1 MSVGLNASQAR
12 AKASQDMIV
21 YKETQAIMEKVI
33 TESGLGKFEAYVDDG
48 TTMTVSTPSVTNTGT
63 VSNPTISVGET
74 LIIDSQTVTLGT
86 TGTSLNAV
94 IADIN
99 DAGVTGLTASKAGGY
114 LVLTVED
121 AAGQTWTYEIGA
133 GTANASLGFTA
144 GIYSLTD
151 PTSVSYFDVWQGTAS
166 DRSLQNQMEEV
177 IREFQNLGYK
187 LERLSNSSTNR
198 TFKWYIYW

>member
-1 MSVGLNASQAR
+1 MSVGLNAAQAR

-21 YKETQAIMEKVI
+21 YQETQTIMEKVI

-48 TTMTVSTPSVTNTGT
+48 TTTTISTPSVANTGT
-63 VSNPTISVGET
+63 VSNPTISVGDT
-74 LIIDSQTVTLGT
+74 LIIDGATITLGT

>member
-1 MSVGLNASQAR
+1 MSVGLNAAQAR

-21 YKETQAIMEKVI
+21 YQETQTIMEKVI

-48 TTMTVSTPSVTNTGT
+48 TTMTISTPSVANTGT
-63 VSNPTISVGET
+63 VSNPTISVGDT
-74 LIIDSQTVTLGT
+74 LIIDGTTITLGT

>member
-1 MSVGLNASQAR
+1 MSVGLNAAQAR

-21 YKETQAIMEKVI
+21 YQETQAIMEKVI

-48 TTMTVSTPSVTNTGT
+48 TTMTVSTPSVANTGT

-74 LIIDSQTVTLGT
+74 LIIDGTTITLGT
-86 TGTSLNAV
+86 TGTSLNAA

-99 DAGVTGLTASKAGGY
+99 DAAVTGLTASKAGGY

-144 GIYSLTD
+144 GVYSLTD
-151 PTSVSYFDVWQGTAS
+151 PTSVSYYDVWQGTSS
-166 DRSLQNQMEEV
+166 DRALQNQMEEV

-187 LERLSNSSTNR
+187 IERLTNSSTNR
-198 TFKWYIYW
+198 TFRWYVYW

>member
-1 MSVGLNASQAR
+1 MSVGLNAAQAR
-12 AKASQDMIV
+12 SKASQDMIV
-21 YKETQAIMEKVI
+21 YQETQTIMEKVI

-48 TTMTVSTPSVTNTGT
+48 TTMTISTPSVANTGT
-63 VSNPTISVGET
+63 VSNPTISVGDT
-74 LIIDSQTVTLGT
+74 LIIDGATITLGT

>member
-1 MSVGLNASQAR
+1 MSVGLNAAQAR

-21 YKETQAIMEKVI
+21 YQETQTIMEKVI

-48 TTMTVSTPSVTNTGT
+48 TTMTISTPSVANTGT
-63 VSNPTISVGET
+63 VSNPTISVGDT
-74 LIIDSQTVTLGT
+74 LIIDGATITLGT

>member
-1 MSVGLNASQAR
+1 MSVGLNAAQAR

-21 YKETQAIMEKVI
+21 YQETQAIMEKVI

-48 TTMTVSTPSVTNTGT
+48 TTMTVSTPSVANTGT

-74 LIIDSQTVTLGT
+74 LIIDGTTITLGT
-86 TGTSLNAV
+86 TGTSLNAA

-99 DAGVTGLTASKAGGY
+99 DAAVTGLTASKAGGY

-144 GIYSLTD
+144 GVYSLTD
-151 PTSVSYFDVWQGTAS
+151 PTSVSYFDVWQGTSS
-166 DRSLQNQMEEV
+166 DRALQNQMEEV

-187 LERLSNSSTNR
+187 IERLTNSSTNR
-198 TFKWYIYW
+198 TFRWYVYW

>member
-21 YKETQAIMEKVI
+21 YQETQAIMEKVI

-48 TTMTVSTPSVTNTGT
+48 TTMTISTPSVANTGT
-63 VSNPTISVGET
+63 VINPTISVGET

-144 GIYSLTD
+144 GVYSLTN
-151 PTSVSYFDVWQGTAS
+151 PTSVSYFEVWQGTTA
-166 DRSLQNQMEEV
+166 DRALQNQMEEV
-177 IREFQNLGYK
+177 IREFNNLGYK
-187 LERLSNSSTNR
+187 IERLTNTLTNR
-198 TFKWYIYW
+198 TIKWYIYW

>member
-1 MSVGLNASQAR
+1 MSVGLNAAQAR

-21 YKETQAIMEKVI
+21 YQETQAIMEKVI

-48 TTMTVSTPSVTNTGT
+48 TTMTISTPSVTNTGT

-74 LIIDSQTVTLGT
+74 LIIDGTTITLGT
-86 TGTSLNAV
+86 TGTSLNAA

-99 DAGVTGLTASKAGGY
+99 DAAVTGLTASKAGGY

-144 GIYSLTD
+144 GVYSLTD
-151 PTSVSYFDVWQGTAS
+151 PTSVSYYDVWQGTSS
-166 DRSLQNQMEEV
+166 DRALQNQMEEV

-187 LERLSNSSTNR
+187 IERLTNSSTNR
-198 TFKWYIYW
+198 TFRWYVYW